1 MAADRTK
8 NGNGSAATRSA
19 VTNASKLVMNAD
31 GRSAVAR
38 RYRDVFSE
46 IASDLGGHDVI
57 SEAQRQLVRRA
68 AMLSVYCES
77 VESDMAQ
84 GSQIDTDDLVRVV
97 NALTRVLTAIGL
109 QRRPR
114 PSERKP
120 TLTEYLAAQAEP
132 SDGG

>member
-1 MAADRTK
+1 MAGVRPEKA
-8 NGNGSAATRSA
+8 NGSAASRSA

-46 IASDLGGHDVI
+46 IANDLGGQDVI

-68 AMLSVYCES
+68 AALSVYCES

-109 QRRPR
+109 DRRPR
-114 PSERKP
+114 PNDAPS
-120 TLTEYLAAQAEP
+120 LHEYIASKGSGA
-132 SDGG
+132 

>member
-1 MAADRTK
+1 MAADSTRK
-8 NGNGSAATRSA
+8 AAHKPEARSA
-19 VTNASKLVMNAD
+19 VTNATRLVQGAD
-31 GRSAVAR
+31 GRSVIAR

-46 IASDLGGHDVI
+46 IANDLGGQDVI

-109 QRRPR
+109 DRRPR
-114 PSERKP
+114 PSDTP
-120 TLTEYLAAQAEP
+120 TLQEYLKAK
-132 SDGG
+132 S